1 MQERD
6 ASSADLALPATIGR
20 YAVVRLVGEGAMGR
34 VLLAHDPVLERD
46 VAVKLL
52 RDDLRIPSDVR
63 DGLVVRM
70 RHEARAAARVAHPN
84 LVTLHDMG
92 EDPALGLYL
101 VFEYVE
107 GPTLKHRLLEGA
119 LSPRQAARLG
129 RELGAA
135 LTVAHRAGIVHRDI
149 KPDNVILSATGGKIA
164 DFGIARVP
172 NSTLTHQGGLL
183 GTPAY
188 SAPETFRHGK
198 FSPESDQFSLA
209 ASLYEAVSGRRAFP
223 GDDAAVVAS
232 KIANEEPERFAHDLR
247 LPAAVDD
254 VLARAMCKD
263 PRERFGSCEEL
274 GDAFARALAPVAAR
288 SNEPSLPGAPFD
300 PRPGS
305 SADSLETLF
314 DEARGAAP
322 APKEPPPERKTT
334 QVVLGGVVVV
344 VTAGL
349 LLRTAL
355 RSSESETEPLP
366 AVPVPSETASAAPA
380 ASVKPRASATARAS
394 AKPRTADSAEA
405 AASVSAAADAGAAP
419 GLEDAG
425 LASPRDAGS
434 SVDAAPAAEP
444 DGG

>member
-1 MQERD
+1 
-6 ASSADLALPATIGR
+6 
-20 YAVVRLVGEGAMGR
+20 
-34 VLLAHDPVLERD
+34 
-46 VAVKLL
+46 
-52 RDDLRIPSDVR
+52 
-63 DGLVVRM
+63 
-70 RHEARAAARVAHPN
+70 
-84 LVTLHDMG
+84 MG

-107 GPTLKHRLLEGA
+107 GPTLKHRLLDGP

-232 KIANEEPERFAHDLR
+232 KIANDEPERFAHDMR
-247 LPAAVDD
+247 LPVGVDD
-254 VLARAMCKD
+254 VLARAMSKD

-288 SNEPSLPGAPFD
+288 SNEPSLPGAPFE
-300 PRPGS
+300 PAR
-305 SADSLETLF
+305 ADSLETLF
-314 DEARGAAP
+314 DEARSAP

-334 QVVLGGVVVV
+334 QVVLGAVVVV
-344 VTAGL
+344 ITAGL

-355 RSSESETEPLP
+355 RSSETETEPP
-366 AVPVPSETASAAPA
+366 AVAPVPSEAASSAPA

-394 AKPRTADSAEA
+394 ARPRASDAVDPPSTAP
-405 AASVSAAADAGAAP
+405 AADAAAP
-419 GLEDAG
+419 VLEDAG
-425 LASPRDAGS
+425 LTTPRDAGAA
-434 SVDAAPAAEP
+434 DAAPAAAP

>member
-6 ASSADLALPATIGR
+6 ASSADLGLPTTIGR

-52 RDDLRIPSDVR
+52 RDDLRVPSDVR

-92 EDPALGLYL
+92 EDPSLGLYL

-107 GPTLKHRLLEGA
+107 GPTLKHRLLDGA

-209 ASLYEAVSGRRAFP
+209 ASLYEAVSGRRAYP

-232 KIANEEPERFAHDLR
+232 KIANDEPERFAHDMR
-247 LPAAVDD
+247 LPLAVDD
-254 VLARAMCKD
+254 VLARALSKD

-288 SNEPSLPGAPFD
+288 SNEPSLPGAPFE
-300 PRPGS
+300 PAR
-305 SADSLETLF
+305 ADSLETLF
-314 DEARGAAP
+314 DDARGAP
-322 APKEPPPERKTT
+322 PPKAPPPERKTT
-334 QVVLGGVVVV
+334 QVVLGAVVVV

-355 RSSESETEPLP
+355 RSSETESEPP
-366 AVPVPSETASAAPA
+366 PVAPVPSESASSTPA

-394 AKPRTADSAEA
+394 ARPRAPDSADPASSA
-405 AASVSAAADAGAAP
+405 APAADAAALAP
-419 GLEDAG
+419 EDAG
-425 LASPRDAGS
+425 LSTPPRDAGGA
-434 SVDAAPAAEP
+434 DATPATP